1 MVDPTSNKSIWSYH
15 HKNKLFLDTH
25 CFCIQK
31 WRLCTKRLKTNFCEL
46 TDVVKW
52 WICMSRWKRL
62 AGNGNAC
69 DEYIHLGWLLRGA
82 NQPTSK
88 ILTGQPPPPANQP
101 AMASLSRHRQLKKP
115 ICECDVKLSPQMNAR
130 LPLPLPSPLGLAWLL
145 PLPLPLSMHV
155 SALLLSM
162 GSWPAHPSPCEATN
176 ERERLRVSL
185 SLCP

>member
-1 MVDPTSNKSIWSYH
+1 MVDPTSNKSIWFYH

-25 CFCIQK
+25 CFCLQK
-31 WRLCTKRLKTNFCEL
+31 WRVCTKRLKTNFCEL
-46 TDVVKW
+46 TDVVEW

-101 AMASLSRHRQLKKP
+101 VMASLSCHRQLKKP
-115 ICECDVKLSPQMNAR
+115 VCCGMPTRGGIMWCQTISTNECEAASA
-130 LPLPLPSPLGLAWLL
+130 SSFAFGSGLASAFAFAFEHACVCSP
-145 PLPLPLSMHV
+145 PLNGIMTGPP
-155 SALLLSM
+155 
-162 GSWPAHPSPCEATN
+162 
-176 ERERLRVSL
+176 
-185 SLCP
+185 